1 MHNRL
6 GTGVGECVVVQI
18 ITLLTMQQQ
27 VNAAVEWIS
36 LARKSQLMNRFQ
48 RKCGHSNFVVGFQLV
63 IRTRQNRSSLP
74 TVPLFRHLGNTK
86 LI

>member
-1 MHNRL
+1 MHNKL
-6 GTGVGECVVVQI
+6 GTGVGERVVVQI

-48 RKCGHSNFVVGFQLV
+48 RKC
-63 IRTRQNRSSLP
+63 
-74 TVPLFRHLGNTK
+74 
-86 LI
+86 